1 MAASLPIRRH
11 IYYTGHVQGVG
22 FRWTARHI
30 AQGFAVTG
38 FVKNLADRRVELV
51 VEGVAGEVDR
61 FLAAVAE
68 RFGANIRDVVVA
80 DCPFTGEFSTFE
92 VVH

>member
-51 VEGVAGEVDR
+51 AEGAAAEVDR
-61 FLAAVAE
+61 FCAEIAE
-68 RFGANIRDVVVA
+68 RFGANIRDITVNES
-80 DCPFTGEFSTFE
+80 PFTGEFSTFE

>member
-1 MAASLPIRRH
+1 MTASLPIRRH
-11 IYYTGHVQGVG
+11 VYYTGHVQGVG

-51 VEGVAGEVDR
+51 AEGAPAEVDR
-61 FLAAVAE
+61 FCAAIAEQFAGQIHDVA
-68 RFGANIRDVVVA
+68 AT

>member
-1 MAASLPIRRH
+1 MTASLPIRRH
-11 IYYTGHVQGVG
+11 VYYTGHVQGVG

-38 FVKNLADRRVELV
+38 FVRNLADRRVELV
-51 VEGVAGEVDR
+51 AEGAAAEVER
-61 FLAAVAE
+61 FCAAIAE
-68 RFGANIRDVVVA
+68 RFEANIRDAAVT
-80 DCPFTGEFSTFE
+80 DGPFTDEFSTFE